1 MAEDIKIKCS
11 YFNSGYCKY
20 TRKEKGCNFY
30 HPTEAC
36 KLPKCNNKE
45 CQDRHQ
51 KKCKH
56 GGKCRFQTRC
66 EYLHMDEELG
76 NIDTSSQEVVDLNRE
91 IRILKEEIFEI
102 RKANEI
108 KIKESQWKVEAKL

>member
-1 MAEDIKIKCS
+1 MTEDIKIKCS
-11 YFNSGYCKY
+11 YFKSGYCKY

-45 CQDRHQ
+45 CQDIHQ

-56 GGKCRFQTRC
+56 GGKCMFQTRC